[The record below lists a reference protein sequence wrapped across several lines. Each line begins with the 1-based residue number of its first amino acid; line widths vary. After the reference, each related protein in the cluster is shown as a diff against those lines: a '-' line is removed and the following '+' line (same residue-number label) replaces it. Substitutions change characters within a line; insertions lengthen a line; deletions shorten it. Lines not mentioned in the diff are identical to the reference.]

1 MDAAIALV
9 IGLIIGWSLNWVIQP
24 LLGRSAGANLS
35 GLNETLADLQVRL
48 AALESAASGDGP
60 RILTVTEES
69 NVAQVYVKEKDPLVE
84 IVGIGPVY
92 AQRLNEAGIYTFDEV
107 ARLSPGRLR
116 EIVAPED
123 WHEVDPEAWIQQARE
138 LGL

>member
-69 NVAQVYVKEKDPLVE
+69 NVAHVYVKEQDPLE
-84 IVGIGPVY
+84 KIDGLSP
-92 AQRLNEAGIYTFDEV
+92 ASARRLNDAGIYTFAEL
-107 ARLSPGRLR
+107 AALSPGRIR
-116 EIVAPED
+116 DVVGATDGETASPET
-123 WHEVDPEAWIQQARE
+123 WIQQARD
-138 LGL
+138 LGS